1 MTLEE
6 YINITDKNVKL
17 GTKGGS
23 FLYCGNIKGLDT
35 NMLDRESVLKRVSYI
50 AESQV
55 TLGRIERKLKR
66 SEANYKK
73 YLDSAIGVPMPYE
86 KRLAQLEHDKI
97 ARTNGIENGWVKL
110 AHHKLMKD
118 RKVLETYPSIT
129 ENACIVIIEGDEVG
143 DYWSIEEYERSNK

>member
-6 YINITDKNVKL
+6 YIRITNKNVKL
-17 GTKGGS
+17 GTKGSS
-23 FLYCGNIKGLDT
+23 FIYCGDVKDIDT

-55 TLGRIERKLKR
+55 VLGRIERKLKR
-66 SEANYKK
+66 PEAYYKK
-73 YLDSAIGVPMPYE
+73 YLDSAIGVPMSYE
-86 KRLAQLEHDKI
+86 KWLAQLEHDKI
-97 ARTNGIENGWVKL
+97 ARTNGIDNGWRKL

-118 RKVLETYPSIT
+118 REVLETYPSIA

-143 DYWSIEEYERSNK
+143 DYWTIEEYERSNK